1 MNEQILWLSGIV
13 DRLGNFIV
21 LAGRLR
27 LDGFLGIGG
36 LFAILTGVAH
46 NKRYDYMLDQ

>member
-1 MNEQILWLSGIV
+1 MNEQILWLCGIV
-13 DRLGNFIV
+13 DRLGDFIV

-27 LDGFLGIGG
+27 PDAFFGIGG
-36 LFAILTGVAH
+36 FFAILTGVAH